1 VGEGRMRK
9 ILKGKKGISM
19 ILAALLLVVIVVIIS
34 VIVYAWSTGLLGSLM
49 PGAPSVKEGLSMD
62 AYTGDTSSGYVL
74 QIRNVGTIDV
84 TITGYYIEEAGKV
97 VSGPNSYSQLIS
109 VNTVEPVTIT
119 EGAKVG
125 TWAGFASGHSYTIKL
140 ITTKGTQFTFNIVA

>member
-1 VGEGRMRK
+1 MKK

-62 AYTGDTSSGYVL
+62 AYTGDILSGYTL
-74 QIRNVGTIDV
+74 QIRNVGTSDV
-84 TITGYYIEEAGKV
+84 TITSYYIEEAGKV
-97 VSGPNSYSQLIS
+97 VSGPNAMTQLIS
-109 VNTVEPVTIT
+109 VNTVQPVTIT
-119 EGAKVG
+119 
-125 TWAGFASGHSYTIKL
+125 AGSTIPPWTGFQSGHSYTIKL
-140 ITTKGTQFTFNIVA
+140 LTTKGTQFTFNIVA